1 MSPTVPRPDLRG
13 YGGGAASGL
22 SPRTAASASNW
33 IDRLA
38 AAHPEEFAGLFH
50 EALTDDLGAVARLHQ
65 LLETASEWCRTH
77 EARRSASELDA
88 LAERLTDLGEVL
100 RLVGEGLDDEIHS
113 RSRRPAAAAAAAAAA
128 RVSPA
133 VALSGLPGDRQ
144 IPAPA
149 PIPPS
154 AVRSLPRSR

>member
-1 MSPTVPRPDLRG
+1 MSSTVPRPDLRG

-38 AAHPEEFAGLFH
+38 AGHPEEFAGLFH

-77 EARRSASELDA
+77 EARDSASELDA
-88 LAERLTDLGEVL
+88 LAERLTDLGEEL
-100 RLVGEGLDDEIHS
+100 HLVGEGLDDEIHS
-113 RSRRPAAAAAAAAAA
+113 RSRRPAAAA

-149 PIPPS
+149 PMPPS
-154 AVRSLPRSR
+154 AVRALPRSR